1 MQIFSLQVVKL
12 ILQGIMLIPP
22 EDCPQVIWDLMRSC
36 WKTEARDR
44 IRFSDIYA
52 RLKKAQEELAESSAS
67 ISLPLPPPVPLF
79 PQEPHEH
86 CVSPSSLSSSSSSA
100 ASASSSTSQLDPLPR
115 LPGTIP
121 LSDSSTKSVEL
132 LDSENYLLPKIPPA
146 SRCEYLQPLPD

>member
-1 MQIFSLQVVKL
+1 MELFSLQVVKL

-44 IRFSDIYA
+44 IRFTDIYT
-52 RLKKAQEELAESSAS
+52 RLKKAYEELPQSPAS
-67 ISLPLPPPVPLF
+67 TSVPLPPPVPLF

-86 CVSPSSLSSSSSSA
+86 CASPSSLSSSSS
-100 ASASSSTSQLDPLPR
+100 ASSSTSHSDPLSR
-115 LPGTIP
+115 SPGEFP
-121 LSDSSTKSVEL
+121 LLNSSTKSVEL